1 MPPSA
6 KGAATL
12 KSPRHAGGSG
22 RAAHAEEFTPSF
34 SPDLHI
40 GTALRETFRTFA
52 RALAAN
58 EAPLGLSISMW
69 FVLRALWEEDGL
81 SQAALARRIEIL
93 PAAMVSV
100 INALEKAQWVER
112 RRTTADRRIFAL
124 YLTPKGRALRK
135 EATQRALQVD
145 ARALRRVS
153 PEQINLVL
161 DVLAQLRRNLSS
173 DGEC

>member
-1 MPPSA
+1 MQQKAQRSSKPD
-6 KGAATL
+6 
-12 KSPRHAGGSG
+12 SG
-22 RAAHAEEFTPSF
+22 RAKVSSESARPAEEYAPAF

-81 SQAALARRIEIL
+81 SQATLARRIEIL

-100 INALEKAQWVER
+100 INALEKAQLVER
-112 RRTTADRRIFAL
+112 RRAAADRRIFAL
-124 YLTPKGRALRK
+124 YLTQKGRALRK
-135 EATQRALQVD
+135 EATRRALQVD
-145 ARALRRVS
+145 ARALRGVT
-153 PEQINLVL
+153 PEKIQLVL
-161 DVLAQLRRNLSS
+161 EVLSQLRRNLSN
-173 DGEC
+173 DGQR